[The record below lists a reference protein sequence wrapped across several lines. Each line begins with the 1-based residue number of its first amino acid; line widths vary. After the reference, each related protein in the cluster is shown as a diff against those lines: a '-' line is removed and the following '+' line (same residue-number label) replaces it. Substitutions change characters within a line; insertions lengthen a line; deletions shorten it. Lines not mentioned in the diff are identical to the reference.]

1 MQQQTQLEETISQQL
16 QPQQS
21 QQPQLSQ
28 RQLNLTNPP
37 VASPANLKAV
47 NGHAPRRL
55 KHRVAPRVRLR
66 PNRQVRPQMKPGT
79 SRQIKPRVSRQV
91 SSQIK
96 PRVTR
101 VDPQA
106 KIEHLKL
113 EPAVQAGSK
122 SKRPVKLKFSKAKS
136 PKPVELQ
143 AVKKAKRPII
153 ILEPALP
160 VPVRAKIA
168 SQPRTSNKHPE
179 SLYSGKLL
187 KDLSKIVKRKE
198 ELVVR
203 TQDLITEL
211 CADLKKPWASYNR
224 GSNISPNQLA
234 KLLKLYGLK
243 SQGVWLRGVGSF
255 KGYNRKCLIKANK
268 LTRSSTNGK

>member
-1 MQQQTQLEETISQQL
+1 MQQQTQLQETSNQQL

-21 QQPQLSQ
+21 QQPQ
-28 RQLNLTNPP
+28 RQFNQSNPP

-47 NGHAPRRL
+47 NGQAPRRH

-66 PNRQVRPQMKPGT
+66 PNRQARPQMKHG
-79 SRQIKPRVSRQV
+79 ISRQV
-91 SSQIK
+91 SSKIK
-96 PRVTR
+96 PGVTR

-106 KIEHLKL
+106 KIESLKL
-113 EPAVQAGSK
+113 EPVLAGGK
-122 SKRPVKLKFSKAKS
+122 PKMPVKLKFSKTKS
-136 PKPVELQ
+136 TKPTELQ
-143 AVKKAKRPII
+143 AVKKAKRPI
-153 ILEPALP
+153 LLKPAL
-160 VPVRAKIA
+160 PVRAKIA
-168 SQPRTSNKHPE
+168 LQPRTSNKHPE

-187 KDLSKIVKRKE
+187 KDLAKIVKVKE

-203 TQDLITEL
+203 TQDLISEL

-234 KLLKLYGLK
+234 RLLKLYGLK

-268 LTRSSTNGK
+268 LTRSATNEK